1 MIYELTIDG
10 YRLGI
15 FPTEA
20 EAVRRTRYLP
30 RGRYTLREWARDGEF
45 STFDPST
52 NKHYYFMNYDRKSE
66 AEANIEALAA
76 MIREYV
82 AANCDDVDEGFE
94 ISHSGYMAFVEYR
107 IGPDGGSATVVDVWD
122 KAGNECPYIADAL
135 QLLIN

>member
-1 MIYELTIDG
+1 
-10 YRLGI
+10 
-15 FPTEA
+15 
-20 EAVRRTRYLP
+20 
-30 RGRYTLREWARDGEF
+30 
-45 STFDPST
+45 
-52 NKHYYFMNYDRKSE
+52 
-66 AEANIEALAA
+66 

-122 KAGNECPYIADAL
+122 KAGNECPDIADAL